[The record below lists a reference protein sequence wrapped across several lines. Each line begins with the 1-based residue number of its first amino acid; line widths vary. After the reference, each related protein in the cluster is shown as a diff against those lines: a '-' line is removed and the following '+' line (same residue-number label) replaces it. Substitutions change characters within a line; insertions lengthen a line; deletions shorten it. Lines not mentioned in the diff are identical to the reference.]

1 MRATDHPRVRLMVT
15 AALAPAVEVA
25 LAPAQAH
32 YLCHVLRLGPGASV
46 RVFNGRDGEWAAV
59 IGRADRGG
67 VHLRLLERT
76 RPQHAVD
83 GPWLAFAPLKKDSQE
98 FLVTK
103 ATELGVARLLPVFT
117 RLTATARINAERLRA
132 HAIEAAEQCGRLEL
146 PAIEPA
152 TPLAELLAAWPP
164 ARPLLFADPGPGG
177 RPIAA
182 ALAPA
187 AGGPAVP
194 PPGFLVGPE
203 GGLAAD
209 ELDALARLP
218 FAARVHLGP
227 RILRAETAAL
237 ACLAVWQ
244 ALAGTRGATG

>member
-15 AALAPAVEVA
+15 AALAPAAEVT

-46 RVFNGRDGEWAAV
+46 RVFNGRDGEWAAA
-59 IGRADRGG
+59 IARADRGG
-67 VHLRLLERT
+67 VHLRLLDQT
-76 RPQHAVD
+76 RAQDAVD
-83 GPWLAFAPLKKDSQE
+83 GPWLAFAPLKKDSQD

-103 ATELGVARLLPVFT
+103 ATELGAARLVPVFT
-117 RLTATARINAERLRA
+117 RLTATARVNAARLRA

-146 PAIEPA
+146 PQIEPA
-152 TPLAELLAAWPP
+152 TPLAERLAAWPP
-164 ARPLLFADPGPGG
+164 TRRLWVADPGPGG
-177 RPIAA
+177 QPIAA
-182 ALAPA
+182 ALARA
-187 AGGPAVP
+187 AGGPTV

-244 ALAGTRGATG
+244 ALAGARGATG